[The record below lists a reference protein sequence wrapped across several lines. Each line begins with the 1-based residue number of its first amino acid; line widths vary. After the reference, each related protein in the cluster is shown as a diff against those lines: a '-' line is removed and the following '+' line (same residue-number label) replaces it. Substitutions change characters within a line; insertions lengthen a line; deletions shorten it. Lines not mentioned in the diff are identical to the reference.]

1 MTVSE
6 VTKILERLAVIETKI
21 DNQRELEDR
30 IHSLERVANRLI
42 GALMLIGFLDVG
54 VMIKLVGG

>member
-30 IHSLERVANRLI
+30 IHCLERVANRLI
-42 GALMLIGFLDVG
+42 GALMLVGFLDVG